1 MMDTNILN
9 MDDAILGEDLFIDDI
24 KYKSNMDPVM
34 LIINRLSDSTPPH
47 HIYSDSLRIDKGSRM
62 VQDTF
67 EAYLGDGA
75 YQSSHLKKA
84 MVTPLHFA
92 FSKDDDAVK
101 LEALKDGDH
110 FELGTFIHQCI
121 LEPTRF
127 GRVVVEPKYNL
138 STKDGVINAIRWWHT
153 QTGNDGAGPP
163 EEGLKIDELRQY
175 LKALKGISDLITVP
189 EDVYLKIQILKK
201 HLDHYADGIVFRLLK
216 HCKREISFYSDIDG
230 IPIKVRPDAIQ
241 FEENIGLN
249 AIISIKSTACED
261 LRSFYSYCA
270 SYHYDLTEALYQDVV
285 SKVTGREFRTTIM
298 IMLQTVEPYAI
309 AVLIWNNDDISV
321 GRYKYRHAMES
332 IKECAA
338 SGVYPGYEVKA
349 DNEMGLIC
357 MQLPVW
363 NGRELLPENQ
373 LQ

>member
-1 MMDTNILN
+1 
-9 MDDAILGEDLFIDDI
+9 
-24 KYKSNMDPVM
+24 
-34 LIINRLSDSTPPH
+34 
-47 HIYSDSLRIDKGSRM
+47 
-62 VQDTF
+62 
-67 EAYLGDGA
+67 
-75 YQSSHLKKA
+75 
-84 MVTPLHFA
+84 
-92 FSKDDDAVK
+92 
-101 LEALKDGDH
+101 
-110 FELGTFIHQCI
+110 

-163 EEGLKIDELRQY
+163 EEGLKIDDLRQY

-249 AIISIKSTACED
+249 AIISIKSTACTD